1 MDNSSA
7 QKLGRQYKD
16 TLFRTLFSDSK
27 RFLELYNA
35 VSDEQLPIDTIVTP
49 FPSNDLF
56 AKFNDLAA
64 CIDNQLIVF
73 FEHQSTLSV
82 NMPLRLLS
90 YVTDIL
96 YLHVVDKDKLY
107 GNTQIKI
114 PAPKF
119 YVIYNGN
126 QKLNSNHI
134 KLSDAFLVHNS
145 NPSMELIAE
154 IIDINL
160 NSGDIALIR
169 STTLQ
174 NYSFLINEI
183 RKNQSTGMSRDNAIV
198 KAIDFCIDENIL
210 PEFLTE
216 HYREVSKM
224 LNWEYDADAEKR
236 VLREE
241 AKQEGIQEGIQQGIQ
256 QGKREMTELLA
267 KLISEGM
274 SVEDALNKVNSSIS
288 LQNKQ

>member
-1 MDNSSA
+1 MDNPST

-35 VSDEQLPIDTIVTP
+35 VSDEQLPSDTIVTP
-49 FPSNDLF
+49 FPSNDLL

-107 GNTQIKI
+107 GNTQVKI
-114 PAPKF
+114 PSPKF
-119 YVIYNGN
+119 YVLYNGN
-126 QKLNSNHI
+126 QKLTNNII

-145 NPSMELIAE
+145 YPAMELIAD

-160 NSGDIALIR
+160 NSGVLALNR

-183 RKNQSTGMSRDNAIV
+183 RKNQSSGMSRDNAII

-216 HYREVSKM
+216 HYLEVSKM
-224 LNWEYDADAEKR
+224 LNWEYDADAERR

-241 AKQEGIQEGIQQGIQ
+241 AKQEGIQQGKQ
-256 QGKREMTELLA
+256 EDKREMAEQLT

-274 SVEDALNKVNSSIS
+274 SVEDALEKVNSSLS
-288 LQNKQ
+288 QQKTQ

>member
-1 MDNSSA
+1 MDNTST

-35 VSDEQLPIDTIVTP
+35 VSNEQLPIDTIVTP
-49 FPSNDLF
+49 FPSNDLL

-96 YLHVVDKDKLY
+96 YLHVVDKDMLY

-119 YVIYNGN
+119 YVLYNGN
-126 QKLNSNHI
+126 QKLNNSHI

-145 NPSMELIAE
+145 DPSMELVAE

-160 NSGDIALIR
+160 NSGDIALNR

-216 HYREVSKM
+216 HYQEVSKM

-241 AKQEGIQEGIQQGIQ
+241 AKQEGIQ
-256 QGKREMTELLA
+256 QGKREMAELFA

-274 SVEDALNKVNSSIS
+274 SVEDALNKINSSLS
-288 LQNKQ
+288 LQSKQ